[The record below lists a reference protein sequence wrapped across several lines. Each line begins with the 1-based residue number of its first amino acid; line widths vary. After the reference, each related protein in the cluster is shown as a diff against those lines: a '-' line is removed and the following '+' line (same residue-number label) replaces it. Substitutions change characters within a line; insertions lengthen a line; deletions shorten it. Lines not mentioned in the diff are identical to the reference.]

1 MGFHHSILVTH
12 PFPNINHI
20 QTPPPTC
27 SHHHRPT
34 RLTGAKKKRSRK
46 GGHHLTLEPFSLK
59 KNPWKELTCRKS
71 LAGWKDSPKKKAFL
85 MPIDYPL
92 FLVTNSWFFL
102 GSFRVFFFP
111 QKIRDLK
118 FMIQREKIMLFF
130 VGFLLVQDP
139 SVFSDRCVSFAG
151 ALCTNR
157 NIVQVHPTCLQKLEG
172 DWPGPVCK

>member
-1 MGFHHSILVTH
+1 MSKVIKNNMSPKQNTIYIYTYYIDMYIYIYIQIKSKIPKNMGFHHSILVTH

-92 FLVTNSWFFL
+92 FLVTNS
-102 GSFRVFFFP
+102 
-111 QKIRDLK
+111 
-118 FMIQREKIMLFF
+118 
-130 VGFLLVQDP
+130 
-139 SVFSDRCVSFAG
+139 
-151 ALCTNR
+151 
-157 NIVQVHPTCLQKLEG
+157 
-172 DWPGPVCK
+172 

>member
-71 LAGWKDSPKKKAFL
+71 LAGWKDSPKKKPFWCPLIIPFSWWRIRDFFL
-85 MPIDYPL
+85 EVFGCFFSHKRYE
-92 FLVTNSWFFL
+92 TSSSWFKERKSCF
-102 GSFRVFFFP
+102 
-111 QKIRDLK
+111 
-118 FMIQREKIMLFF
+118 
-130 VGFLLVQDP
+130 FLLDFCWFKIHQFSVTDVFLLLGHCVQ
-139 SVFSDRCVSFAG
+139 
-151 ALCTNR
+151 TE
-157 NIVQVHPTCLQKLEG
+157 I
-172 DWPGPVCK
+172 